1 MSEPGLQAT
10 HPFAQVYAGRDR
22 CVSLLWCVVCFFSF
36 SLAFLSSC
44 LSQKAALRG
53 TLVPPRTPPV
63 PLIVTDLFFRVKKSS
78 AHFLIH
84 FAPLS
89 SLQLLLRPLRLM
101 KVNWPVPFLLYLQ
114 QIRALVGVF
123 ISFLIFIFLYFFLIC
138 CSLYRV
144 CGCWAN
150 SCGSVLTE
158 MFLL

>member
-1 MSEPGLQAT
+1 MSQDFKPPIRSLRCMQAVT
-10 HPFAQVYAGRDR
+10 DMSHFCGVWFGF
-22 CVSLLWCVVCFFSF
+22 SL

-89 SLQLLLRPLRLM
+89 SPATVEAIEADEGKLASPLS
-101 KVNWPVPFLLYLQ
+101 VVPATDKGSAGCIHFFSYFDFYL
-114 QIRALVGVF
+114 
-123 ISFLIFIFLYFFLIC
+123 FFLIC